1 MFLAGHSPLPSPP
14 LPFPS
19 PHSILAAVGGN
30 LTAFSTGRFL
40 LAAGIIAFIFSCSA
54 ASKVI
59 LPPSPSPLH
68 THSILVAADG
78 NLTAFSTGRFLLA
91 AGINGILVAAA
102 DGNLTAFSSTGQF
115 LLAAHPPFLALLL
128 FLPQPHLL
136 PTQHPGSGGRQPDGD
151 QHGPHPGSS
160 GRQSDGDQHGPVLA
174 GGSPSSLLSPLP
186 FPPFPFPSPA
196 FSILAAADGNLTAFS
211 TGQFLLAAGIIGFIF
226 SFIALV
232 AGIAAVAS
240 SSLRDKQSRMY
251 LYFAAESFLNVC
263 LLFGAACTGANVFG
277 ESCGFLSNAYDAFES
292 RTNTCTYAKTSVG
305 FAFLASFAFMATH
318 WYYVFAMNRG

>member
-1 MFLAGHSPLPSPP
+1 MVLRRDRKFC
-14 LPFPS
+14 
-19 PHSILAAVGGN
+19 ILAAVGGN

-91 AGINGILVAAA
+91 AGING
-102 DGNLTAFSSTGQF
+102 
-115 LLAAHPPFLALLL
+115 
-128 FLPQPHLL
+128 
-136 PTQHPGSGGRQPDGD
+136 
-151 QHGPHPGSS
+151 
-160 GRQSDGDQHGPVLA
+160 
-174 GGSPSSLLSPLP
+174 
-186 FPPFPFPSPA
+186 
-196 FSILAAADGNLTAFS
+196 ILAAADGNLTAFS

>member
-1 MFLAGHSPLPSPP
+1 M
-14 LPFPS
+14 
-19 PHSILAAVGGN
+19 
-30 LTAFSTGRFL
+30 
-40 LAAGIIAFIFSCSA
+40 SA
-54 ASKVI
+54 AALI
-59 LPPSPSPLH
+59 LR
-68 THSILVAADG
+68 G
-78 NLTAFSTGRFLLA
+78 C
-91 AGINGILVAAA
+91 
-102 DGNLTAFSSTGQF
+102 QF
-115 LLAAHPPFLALLL
+115 VFTLI
-128 FLPQPHLL
+128 
-136 PTQHPGSGGRQPDGD
+136 S
-151 QHGPHPGSS
+151 
-160 GRQSDGDQHGPVLA
+160 
-174 GGSPSSLLSPLP
+174 
-186 FPPFPFPSPA
+186 